1 VSIQGVSMD
10 LLEYQVKEWFAKIG
24 IPVLPSQRIDHPT
37 DLKRLKI
44 GFPIVL
50 KSQVHGAERAKAGG
64 VRFAETTIDAIA
76 AAQSIFSLPIWGELP
91 EVVLAES
98 QYDANQEFYLAVVL
112 DTAVCRPVLL
122 GCKEANIDWESAGEK
137 MHHVVVEQEFSPFYA
152 RRLALKMGL
161 QGTLMQS
168 VSNVLQKMYHLFVQ
182 KDLDLVEIN
191 PLAVNP
197 NGEVMALNGKVRVNE
212 RAIKRHPDLEQMA
225 AKIISRHPSTE
236 INGILGDWDGV
247 QMHGKIGILGN
258 GTGSVMATLDLV
270 ANAGGKPGVCLNLR
284 HAFLTDTTPTTF
296 SDRLETGLKILAAD
310 KSIEV
315 ILINFLGSIPQAEEV
330 AQIIAKFVQH
340 DNNELKLKIV
350 RSNGSKIP
358 PDLNFPSLVVRLA
371 GSELNAAKKYLAT
384 LKKTSSALVVVE
396 NLDEAVEVAV
406 RLAKPTANN
415 K

>member
-1 VSIQGVSMD
+1 MD
-10 LLEYQVKEWFAKIG
+10 LLEYQVKEWFGKIG

-44 GFPIVL
+44 RFPIVL

-76 AAQSIFSLPIWGELP
+76 AAQSIFNLSIWGELP
-91 EVVLAES
+91 EVLLAES

-137 MHHVVVEQEFSPFYA
+137 MLHVVVEQEFSPFYA

-168 VSNVLQKMYHLFVQ
+168 VSSVVEKMYQLFVQ

-191 PLAVNP
+191 PLAVSAT
-197 NGEVMALNGKVRVNE
+197 GQVMALNGKVRVNE
-212 RAIKRHPDLEQMA
+212 RAFKRHPDLAEMA
-225 AKIISRHPSTE
+225 AKIISRHTSTE

-247 QMHGKIGILGN
+247 EMHGKIGILGN

-284 HAFLTDTTPTTF
+284 HAFLTDTAPTTF
-296 SDRLETGLKILAAD
+296 RDRLETGLKILAAD
-310 KSIEV
+310 KSIQV
-315 ILINFLGSIPQAEEV
+315 ILINFLGNIPQSEEV
-330 AQIIAKFVQH
+330 TEVIAKFVQQ
-340 DNNELKLKIV
+340 DNNELQSQV
-350 RSNGSKIP
+350 ARSNGSKSRREFHFP
-358 PDLNFPSLVVRLA
+358 PLVIRLA
-371 GSELNAAKKYLAT
+371 GSEFDPARKYLAT
-384 LKKTSSALVVVE
+384 LKTYSDTLIVVE
-396 NLDEAVEVAV
+396 NLDEAVEKAI
-406 RLAKPTANN
+406 RLAKSTAS
-415 K
+415 KK

>member
-1 VSIQGVSMD
+1 MD
-10 LLEYQVKEWFAKIG
+10 LLEYQVKEWFGKIG

-44 GFPIVL
+44 RFPIVL

-76 AAQSIFSLPIWGELP
+76 AAQNIFSLPIWGELP

-122 GCKEANIDWESAGEK
+122 GCKEANIDWESAGER
-137 MHHVVVEQEFSPFYA
+137 MHYVVVEQEFSPFYA

-168 VSNVLQKMYHLFVQ
+168 VSSVVEKMYQLFVQ

-191 PLAVNP
+191 PLAVSATSQ
-197 NGEVMALNGKVRVNE
+197 VMALNGKVRVNE
-212 RAIKRHPDLEQMA
+212 RAIKRHPDLAEMA
-225 AKIISRHPSTE
+225 AKIISRHTSTE

-247 QMHGKIGILGN
+247 KMHGKIGILGN

-270 ANAGGKPGVCLNLR
+270 ANAGGNPGVCLNLR

-296 SDRLETGLKILAAD
+296 CDRLEIGLKILEAD
-310 KSIEV
+310 KSIQV
-315 ILINFLGSIPQAEEV
+315 ILINFLGSIPLTEEV
-330 AQIIAKFVQH
+330 AEVIARVVQQ
-340 DNNELKLKIV
+340 DNSELQSQV
-350 RSNGSKIP
+350 VHSNGSKSRRER
-358 PDLNFPSLVVRLA
+358 NFSPLVVRLA
-371 GSELNAAKKYLAT
+371 GSEFNAARQYLAT
-384 LKKTSSALVVVE
+384 LKTHNDALLVVE
-396 NLDEAVEVAV
+396 NLDEAVAAAI
-406 RLAKPTANN
+406 RLAKPTAH
-415 K
+415 KK

>member
-1 VSIQGVSMD
+1 MD

>member
-1 VSIQGVSMD
+1 MD
-10 LLEYQVKEWFAKIG
+10 LLEYQVKEWFGKIG
-24 IPVLPSQRIDHPT
+24 IPVLPSQRIEHPT

-44 GFPIVL
+44 RFPIVL

-76 AAQSIFSLPIWGELP
+76 AAQNIFNLPIWGELP

-122 GCKEANIDWESAGEK
+122 GCKEADIDWESAGEK
-137 MHHVVVEQEFSPFYA
+137 MHYVVVKQEFSPFYA

-168 VSNVLQKMYHLFVQ
+168 VSSVLEKMYHLFVQ

-191 PLAVNP
+191 PLAVSA
-197 NGEVMALNGKVRVNE
+197 NGQVMALNGKVRINE
-212 RAIKRHPDLEQMA
+212 RSIKRHPDLAEIA
-225 AKIISRHPSTE
+225 AKIISRHTSTE

-247 QMHGKIGILGN
+247 KMHGKIGILGN

-270 ANAGGKPGVCLNLR
+270 ANAGGNPGVCLNLR

-296 SDRLETGLKILAAD
+296 CDRLKTGLKILEAD
-310 KSIEV
+310 TSIQV
-315 ILINFLGSIPQAEEV
+315 ILINFLGNIPQTEEV
-330 AQIIAKFVQH
+330 IEVIARVVQQ
-340 DNNELKLKIV
+340 DNGELESQVV
-350 RSNGSKIP
+350 RSNGNKSRQER
-358 PDLNFPSLVVRLA
+358 NFTPLVVRLA
-371 GSELNAAKKYLAT
+371 GSEFNAARKYLAT
-384 LKKTSSALVVVE
+384 LKTHSDALLVVE
-396 NLDEAVEVAV
+396 NLDEAVAAAV
-406 RLAKPTANN
+406 RLAKPTA
-415 K
+415 KKK

>member
-1 VSIQGVSMD
+1 MD
-10 LLEYQVKEWFAKIG
+10 LLEYQVKEWFGKIG

-44 GFPIVL
+44 RFPIVL

-76 AAQSIFSLPIWGELP
+76 AAQNIFSLPIWGELP

-137 MHHVVVEQEFSPFYA
+137 MHYVVVEQEFSPFYA

-168 VSNVLQKMYHLFVQ
+168 VSSVVQKMYQLFVQ

-191 PLAVNP
+191 PLAVSAT
-197 NGEVMALNGKVRVNE
+197 GQVMALNGKVRVNQ
-212 RAIKRHPDLEQMA
+212 RAIKRHPDLAEMA
-225 AKIISRHPSTE
+225 AKIISRNTNTE
-236 INGILGDWDGV
+236 ANGMLGNWDGLK
-247 QMHGKIGILGN
+247 MHGKIGILGN
-258 GTGSVMATLDLV
+258 GTGSVLATLDLV
-270 ANAGGKPGVCLNLR
+270 ANAGGNPGVCLNLR

-296 SDRLETGLKILAAD
+296 CDRLETGLKILEAD
-310 KSIEV
+310 NSIQV
-315 ILINFLGSIPQAEEV
+315 ILINLLGNIPQTEEV
-330 AQIIAKFVQH
+330 VEVIARSVQQ
-340 DNNELKLKIV
+340 DNSELQSQV
-350 RSNGSKIP
+350 VHSNGNKSRREQ
-358 PDLNFPSLVVRLA
+358 NFSPLVIRLA
-371 GSELNAAKKYLAT
+371 GSEFDAARKYLAT
-384 LKKTSSALVVVE
+384 LKTPSDALLVVE
-396 NLDEAVEVAV
+396 NLDEAVAAAIRLSKPMV
-406 RLAKPTANN
+406 RK

>member
-1 VSIQGVSMD
+1 MD
-10 LLEYQVKEWFAKIG
+10 LLEYQVKEWFGKIG

-76 AAQSIFSLPIWGELP
+76 AAQNIFSLPIWGELP
-91 EVVLAES
+91 EVVLAEC

-168 VSNVLQKMYHLFVQ
+168 ISSVLQKMYQLFVQ

-191 PLAVNP
+191 PLAVNA

-212 RAIKRHPDLEQMA
+212 RAIKRHPDLAQMA
-225 AKIISRHPSTE
+225 AKIMNRQPGSE
-236 INGILGDWDGV
+236 INSTLGDWDGV

-270 ANAGGKPGVCLNLR
+270 ANTGGKPGVCLNLR

-296 SDRLETGLKILAAD
+296 CDRLKTGLKILTAD
-310 KSIEV
+310 TSIQV
-315 ILINFLGSIPQAEEV
+315 ILINFLGSIPQTEEV
-330 AQIIAKFVQH
+330 TEVLAEFVQQ
-340 DNNELKLKIV
+340 DNEALKLQVV

-358 PDLNFPSLVVRLA
+358 PDRDFPSLVVRLA

-384 LKKTSSALVVVE
+384 LKTKKNSIVVVE

-406 RLAKPTANN
+406 RLAKPTAN
-415 K
+415 KK

>member
-1 VSIQGVSMD
+1 MD
-10 LLEYQVKEWFAKIG
+10 LLEYQVKEWFGKIG

-44 GFPIVL
+44 RFPIVL

-76 AAQSIFSLPIWGELP
+76 AAQNIFSLPIWGELP

-137 MHHVVVEQEFSPFYA
+137 MHYVVVEQEFSPFYA

-168 VSNVLQKMYHLFVQ
+168 VSSVVEKMYQLFVQ

-191 PLAVNP
+191 PLAVSATSQ
-197 NGEVMALNGKVRVNE
+197 VMALNGKVRVNE
-212 RAIKRHPDLEQMA
+212 RAIKRHPDLAEMA
-225 AKIISRHPSTE
+225 AKIISRHTSTE

-247 QMHGKIGILGN
+247 KMHGKIGILGN

-270 ANAGGKPGVCLNLR
+270 ANAGGNPGVCLNLR
-284 HAFLTDTTPTTF
+284 HVFLTDTTPTTF
-296 SDRLETGLKILAAD
+296 CDRLEMGLKILEAD
-310 KSIEV
+310 KSIQV
-315 ILINFLGSIPQAEEV
+315 ILINFLGSIPLTEEV
-330 AQIIAKFVQH
+330 AEVIARVVQQ
-340 DNNELKLKIV
+340 DNSALQSQV
-350 RSNGSKIP
+350 VHSNGSKSRRER
-358 PDLNFPSLVVRLA
+358 NFSPLVVRLA
-371 GSELNAAKKYLAT
+371 GSEFNAARQYLAT
-384 LKKTSSALVVVE
+384 LKTHNDALLVVE
-396 NLDEAVEVAV
+396 NLDEAVAAAV
-406 RLAKPTANN
+406 RLAKPTAHR

>member
-1 VSIQGVSMD
+1 MD
-10 LLEYQVKEWFAKIG
+10 LLEYQVKEWFGKIG

-44 GFPIVL
+44 AFPIVL

-76 AAQSIFSLPIWGELP
+76 AAQNIFSLPIWGELP

-122 GCKEANIDWESAGEK
+122 GCKEADIDWESAGDK
-137 MHHVVVEQEFSPFYA
+137 MHYVVVEQEFSPFYA

-168 VSNVLQKMYHLFVQ
+168 VSKVLQQMYQLFIQ

-191 PLAVNP
+191 PLAVSA
-197 NGEVMALNGKVRVNE
+197 NGQVMALNGKVRVNE
-212 RAIKRHPDLEQMA
+212 RAIKRHPDIAQIA
-225 AKIISRHPSTE
+225 AKIISRHTSTE

-258 GTGSVMATLDLV
+258 GTGSVMTTLDLV

-284 HAFLTDTTPTTF
+284 HAFLTDTQPTTLC
-296 SDRLETGLKILAAD
+296 DRLETSLKILAAD

-315 ILINFLGSIPQAEEV
+315 ILINLLGSIPQAEEV
-330 AQIIAKFVQH
+330 AQVIAKVVEH
-340 DNNELKLKIV
+340 DNNEQKSKIV

-358 PDLNFPSLVVRLA
+358 RDLNFPSLVVRLA
-371 GSELNAAKKYLAT
+371 GSELNAARSYLAT
-384 LKKTSSALVVVE
+384 LQTPKNALFVVE

-406 RLAKPTANN
+406 RLAKPTAT
-415 K
+415 KK